1 MITWIWTHFKDFI
14 FAAIEY
20 FKIGNTLSFTL
31 NMSSVK
37 NTSTE
42 RGKPIINSNS
52 IIHKHPTD
60 PRTVAIV
67 SPINAIAVVKEPRVT
82 ASAGTDAAADAIVDA
97 TATAAEIGAAGNE
110 DLSTANKVINEVG
123 EEIYY
128 STDEREFLDE
138 VDRLEEQSE
147 EEEESSK
154 KTVPPIILKVK
165 PNLQP
170 IVDDMVI
177 SDEDIPSS
185 RPIRGGAPKEK
196 VDGGGNTATKRKKGS
211 QPSLES
217 YKKGKVA
224 KGSALPPPPPPN
236 FSNSSSTTSS
246 IASSEACV
254 VGCANCLY
262 YAKIMK
268 TLVKTIGDITT
279 F

>member
-1 MITWIWTHFKDFI
+1 
-14 FAAIEY
+14 
-20 FKIGNTLSFTL
+20 
-31 NMSSVK
+31 MSNVK

-67 SPINAIAVVKEPRVT
+67 SPINAIAVVKEPRAI
-82 ASAGTDAAADAIVDA
+82 ASAAADADVDA
-97 TATAAEIGAAGNE
+97 AVTATAGGNE
-110 DLSTANKVINEVG
+110 DLSAANKVINEVG
-123 EEIYY
+123 DEIYY

-138 VDRLEEQSE
+138 VDRLEEESE
-147 EEEESSK
+147 EEGLK
-154 KTVPPIILKVK
+154 KVVPPIILKIK
-165 PNLQP
+165 SNPSP
-170 IVDDMVI
+170 IVDDMVV
-177 SDEDIPSS
+177 SDEDLPS
-185 RPIRGGAPKEK
+185 RPIRGGASKEK
-196 VDGGGNTATKRKKGS
+196 VGGNTAAKRKKAP
-211 QPSLES
+211 QPTLEN
-217 YKKGKVA
+217 YKKGKVV
-224 KGSALPPPPPPN
+224 KGSAPPPPPPN

-246 IASSEACV
+246 IASSEACH